1 MKSSKLEYFYRKI
14 IYFCNNLYPGYW
26 WIDNTSSLKGQV
38 KDVKHSFLIDIY
50 SDLEITIDGY
60 LLYQFTE
67 KNDMS
72 KAWVTIS
79 SIDKKAEIIIEDDS
93 YPDKIREDLNNLI
106 PKITEM
112 MNIISEFIED
122 LKK

>member
-1 MKSSKLEYFYRKI
+1 MKSSKLEYFYREI
-14 IYFCNNLYPGYW
+14 IHFCNNLYLGDW
-26 WIDNTSSLKGQV
+26 WIDNTSLLKGQV

-72 KAWVTIS
+72 EAWVAIS

-122 LKK
+122 LKE